1 MFVGL
6 IWVSA
11 FLISCNDFVIM
22 VSTITW
28 YFSRKTDHGEEG
40 HSNVWEGFHWIYR
53 YNGGTL
59 AFGALVLSVVWVI
72 RGFFEW
78 LGEKLHEKTG
88 ENCCVRCCLACCMCC
103 LDCTDRFI
111 RYLTENAYIYCALS
125 GDSFCPSALHS
136 FMLMLKNSA
145 KFAFVASVSNMF
157 MYLAKISVSFLVV
170 LTCWAIINAMKN
182 GITELD
188 EAFGPLFVIFLVSY
202 IISAIFI
209 SVFHTSAN
217 TILQCFLVD
226 RECAKKMGHVDAQ
239 HVPHTL
245 LKFIEE
251 YCKEEHLEVEGLPP
265 SDKGEVA
272 QTYEAPNADATL
284 AEDSAA

>member
-11 FLISCNDFVIM
+11 FLVSCNDFVIM
-22 VSTITW
+22 VSAISW
-28 YFSRKTDHGEEG
+28 YFSRKTDGGEEG

-59 AFGALVLSVVWVI
+59 VFGSIILSFVWII
-72 RGFFEW
+72 RGFFDW
-78 LGEKLHEKTG
+78 LGEKLHEKHH
-88 ENCCVRCCLACCMCC
+88 ENACARCCLATCLCC

-125 GDSFCPSALHS
+125 SDAFCSSALHS

-145 KFAFVASVSNMF
+145 KFAFVASVSNIF
-157 MYLAKISVSFLVV
+157 MILAKMSVAFLVV
-170 LTCWAIINAMKN
+170 LTCW
-182 GITELD
+182 GIMLPMDSGVAVLD

-202 IISAIFI
+202 IVCAIFI
-209 SVFHTSAN
+209 GVFHTSAN

-226 RECAKKMGHVDAQ
+226 REVSHRLGHVDDS
-239 HVPHTL
+239 HVPHAL
-245 LKFIEE
+245 RKFLDEHCEE
-251 YCKEEHLEVEGLPP
+251 NQIKKDGVVAEE
-265 SDKGEVA
+265 
-272 QTYEAPNADATL
+272 N
-284 AEDSAA
+284 